1 MSWEYAALFPVFLM
15 APAVALAPAGA
26 CRILLPMHALA
37 ASSRFGKE
45 VAKAVRN
52 VHNTRG

>member
-15 APAVALAPAGA
+15 APAVALALAGA
-26 CRILLPMHALA
+26 CRILPPMHALA